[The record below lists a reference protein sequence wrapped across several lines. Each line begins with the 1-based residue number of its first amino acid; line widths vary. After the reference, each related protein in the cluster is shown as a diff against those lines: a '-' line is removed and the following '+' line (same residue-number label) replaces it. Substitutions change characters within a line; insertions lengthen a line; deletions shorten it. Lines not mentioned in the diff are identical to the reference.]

1 MWSHASGT
9 AFDARRGKGETKMS
23 PAENQKQGMQ
33 EVVVITG
40 ASAGVG
46 RATVR
51 EFARQGVRLGLIA
64 RGREGLEGA
73 RRDAEQLGSSA
84 ITIECDVA
92 DPNAVEQA
100 ADRVERELGP
110 IDIWVNNA
118 MASVYGPFHEMSLD
132 DFKRITEVT
141 YLGQVYGTKAAL
153 KRMLP
158 RDRGTIVQ
166 VSSALGFRSIPLQ
179 SAYCGAKHG
188 VDGFTES
195 LRTELLHMKSNVHL
209 SVVALP
215 GVNTPQ
221 FEWTKN
227 LMPTEGQ
234 PVGKIYQPEVAARAI
249 VFAAHNRRKQ
259 ILVGY
264 PTVESFIGER
274 VDSQLLDHYLADKA
288 WNGSLSDLPHDP
300 HRPDNLYEPVDR
312 DRDMGAHGRF
322 DNQAT
327 EHSVQLWMNLHR
339 RWFAMAGAG
348 FALAVGAALAGRA
361 HRSKQRPAS
370 RLWPAMLRS

>member
-1 MWSHASGT
+1 MGSTDNGG
-9 AFDARRGKGETKMS
+9 RGRSEL
-23 PAENQKQGMQ
+23 
-33 EVVVITG
+33 VVVTG

-51 EFARQGVRLGLIA
+51 EFAKTGTRIGLIA

-73 RRDAEQLGSSA
+73 KRDVEQLGGQA

-92 DPNAVEQA
+92 DADAVEAA

-118 MASVYGPFHEMSLD
+118 MASVYGPFKDMSLD

-195 LRTELLHMKSNVHL
+195 LRTELLHLNSNVHL
-209 SVVALP
+209 AVVALP

-227 LMPTEGQ
+227 IMEQEGQ
-234 PVGKIYQPEVAARAI
+234 PVGKIYQPEVAARGI
-249 VFAAHNRRKQ
+249 VYAAHARRKQ
-259 ILVGY
+259 VLIGY
-264 PTVESFIGER
+264 PTVEAFIGER
-274 VDSQLLDHYLADKA
+274 VDSELLDHYIADKA
-288 WNGSLSDLPHDP
+288 WKGSLSDIPHDP
-300 HRPDNLYEPVDR
+300 AQPGNLYQPMDVH
-312 DRDMGAHGRF
+312 RDMGAHGRF
-322 DNQAT
+322 DDRAAD
-327 EHSVQLWMNLHR
+327 HSVQLWMNMHR
-339 RWFAMAGAG
+339 GWLTLAGAG
-348 FALAVGAALAGRA
+348 LALAVGAALAGKKA
-361 HRSKQRPAS
+361 SHRGYIDRKFTSLRRLRPVG
-370 RLWPAMLRS
+370 